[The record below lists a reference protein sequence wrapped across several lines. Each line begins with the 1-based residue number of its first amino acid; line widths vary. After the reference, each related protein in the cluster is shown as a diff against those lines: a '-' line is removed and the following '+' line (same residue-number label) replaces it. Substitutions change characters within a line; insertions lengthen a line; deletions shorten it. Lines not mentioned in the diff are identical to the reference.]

1 MSADTTKVSEIAQAS
16 AKIQSAIDMGNP
28 KSNPADQMPTNSVQ
42 ASLRNA
48 SSDSKLESIDPNY
61 PGGSDDYL
69 KSQLYRMAA

>member
-1 MSADTTKVSEIAQAS
+1 MPSS
-16 AKIQSAIDMGNP
+16 
-28 KSNPADQMPTNSVQ
+28 PAQ

-61 PGGSDDYL
+61 PGGNDDYI